1 MIKRLT
7 NLFIGVFLTIFGAVF
22 IYLCIS
28 NIQRMGWNIIN
39 PEEQTRTL
47 RHPEGEDISQLI
59 LSTMCALGGIVGGI
73 YYIVLSFMK
82 EKAEEQKIIS
92 V

>member
-7 NLFIGVFLTIFGAVF
+7 NLLIGVFLTIFGVVF

-28 NIQRMGWNIIN
+28 NIQRMGWDIIN
-39 PEEQTRTL
+39 PEAQIKTL
-47 RHPEGEDISQLI
+47 RHPDGEDLSQLI

-82 EKAEEQKIIS
+82 EKEEEQ
-92 V
+92 